1 MKMFRTAAVT
11 FVASAAIAAGSAVA
25 WQEAQ
30 IAKLSP
36 LIGKW
41 NATME
46 IFVPEIAGVQEG
58 TATFSWGPNKKN
70 IRAEATLK
78 TSHGE
83 THGIGFIGFDDNGA
97 DAWHYYRGAFMWDD
111 DGRILTLEGAEK
123 DGRFTFRGKPFS
135 GDENKNLEF
144 LITTDLGKDQFTV
157 TAKLLD
163 KKEPPLKILEI
174 KFTRAKD

>member
-1 MKMFRTAAVT
+1 MFRTAAVT

-41 NATME
+41 DATLE
-46 IFVPEIAGVQEG
+46 IFGPPEIAGVQKG

-83 THGIGFIGFDDNGA
+83 THGVGFIGFDDNGA
-97 DAWHYYRGAFMWDD
+97 DAHHYYRGAFTWDD
-111 DGRILTLEGAEK
+111 DGRILTLEGGKNAS
-123 DGRFTFRGKPFS
+123 GQFTFRGKPFS
-135 GDENKNLEF
+135 GDENKKLEF
-144 LITTDLGKDQFTV
+144 LITADLGKDEFTI

-163 KKEPPLKILEI
+163 MKKPPLKILEI